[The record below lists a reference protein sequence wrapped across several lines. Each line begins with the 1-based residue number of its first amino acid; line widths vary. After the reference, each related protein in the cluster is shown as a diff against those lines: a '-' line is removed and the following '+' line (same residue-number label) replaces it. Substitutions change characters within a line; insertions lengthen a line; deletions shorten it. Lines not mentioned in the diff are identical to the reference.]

1 MGLSALAEGRR
12 RTNIRHRLLGMLRQ
26 AVHGRRAG
34 YEDVNDAE
42 RLACNLASFL
52 AQPRPARHDRIV
64 VVDHA
69 AREAGQDRRPDRVPR
84 AVPRIPAGRDGSA
97 AADVHGDPA
106 PDRASART
114 IPLRWPDKSGPG
126 WRGRSRGENHAPRS
140 TDGTRVARIRLRA
153 GVERLLAS
161 GIHHQLRV
169 PLDQRFSGE
178 AAFRVPTKPSWGMSA

>member
-69 AREAGQDRRPDRVPR
+69 A
-84 AVPRIPAGRDGSA
+84 
-97 AADVHGDPA
+97 
-106 PDRASART
+106 
-114 IPLRWPDKSGPG
+114 
-126 WRGRSRGENHAPRS
+126 
-140 TDGTRVARIRLRA
+140 
-153 GVERLLAS
+153 
-161 GIHHQLRV
+161 
-169 PLDQRFSGE
+169 
-178 AAFRVPTKPSWGMSA
+178 